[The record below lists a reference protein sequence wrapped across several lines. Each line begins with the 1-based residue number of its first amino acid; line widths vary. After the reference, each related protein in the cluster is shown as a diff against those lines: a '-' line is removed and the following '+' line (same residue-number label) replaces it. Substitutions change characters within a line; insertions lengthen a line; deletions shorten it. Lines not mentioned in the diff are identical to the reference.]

1 MSIWQSAEV
10 IKNIQKK
17 GTWQTKEES
26 SQLSID
32 RE

>member
-1 MSIWQSAEV
+1 MTINRGNKKHSQ
-10 IKNIQKK
+10 KKK